1 MHFLHRSH
9 RDIDMTQG
17 PILPMI
23 LLFAFPLMISS
34 ILQLLFNAAD
44 VIVVGRFG
52 PDRENALA
60 AVGSTGALI
69 NLIINI
75 FLGLSIG
82 ANVIIARYCGAREQK
97 NVSESVHTSIAIS
110 IVGGLFLAVIGVV
123 FSNTFLRW
131 MGSPDEVLPLATLY
145 MQIYFIGM
153 PFNMLYNFGA
163 AVLRAIGDTRR
174 PLIYLSIAGV
184 VNVILNMFFV
194 IVLHMSVA
202 GVALATI
209 LSQAISSVLVLLCL
223 MRSENMVRVDIRKL
237 RVYPDKVSE
246 IARIGLPAGLQGAC
260 FSLSNVLIQSTVN
273 SFGNIVMAGN
283 TTAANIEGF
292 IYVSMNAMHQA
303 AITFTSQN
311 VGAQKNDRIRKVCV
325 NCVLAVTVIGL
336 ALGLIAWVL
345 RYPLL
350 HIYSDTEAVVEAAL
364 IRLRIIAFTYF
375 LCGIMDVLCGAL
387 RGLGS
392 TIAPMV
398 VSILGACALRIF
410 WIYAILPMNRTLT
423 MLYISYPV
431 SWIIT
436 AAVHGIC
443 YVYKLKMFPVTT
455 NTTE

>member
-163 AVLRAIGDTRR
+163 AVLRAIGYTRR

-325 NCVLAVTVIGL
+325 NCVLAVTLIGL

-443 YVYKLKMFPVTT
+443 YVHKLKMFPVTT